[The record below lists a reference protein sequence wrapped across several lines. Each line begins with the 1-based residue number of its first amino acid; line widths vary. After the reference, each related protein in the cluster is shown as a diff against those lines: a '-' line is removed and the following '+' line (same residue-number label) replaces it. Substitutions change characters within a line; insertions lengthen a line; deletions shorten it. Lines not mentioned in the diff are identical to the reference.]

1 MSQVKVTT
9 DPNENKKQTKIMN
22 KVDVQLNHKKEDGV
36 SLPMIQ
42 FFTIDQNTIFKRLF
56 SLNKKPYSRTFPL
69 TRLCPNCVLSLP
81 RFLVILWFAYAC
93 IFTLHKAMFWESF
106 LSLTRFLIIL
116 WMCTFMYVS
125 PLLLVGYVQMYVFS
139 YDLFISL

>member
-56 SLNKKPYSRTFPL
+56 SLNKKPYSRTLLQDYVQTAFCRYL
-69 TRLCPNCVLSLP
+69 DSWSFCDSHMHVFSLYTRLCSG
-81 RFLVILWFAYAC
+81 
-93 IFTLHKAMFWESF
+93 K
-106 LSLTRFLIIL
+106 
-116 WMCTFMYVS
+116 
-125 PLLLVGYVQMYVFS
+125 VFCP
-139 YDLFISL
+139 